1 MIHAYIKIFV
11 THTKCLSVGGI
22 GGAALQAVTGGTWRR
37 LKSGGKIKSF
47 EVNTPIV
54 LQSI

>member
-11 THTKCLSVGGI
+11 TRTKCLSVGGI
-22 GGAALQAVTGGTWRR
+22 GGVALQAVTGGTWRR
-37 LKSGGKIKSF
+37 LKSGGKISF